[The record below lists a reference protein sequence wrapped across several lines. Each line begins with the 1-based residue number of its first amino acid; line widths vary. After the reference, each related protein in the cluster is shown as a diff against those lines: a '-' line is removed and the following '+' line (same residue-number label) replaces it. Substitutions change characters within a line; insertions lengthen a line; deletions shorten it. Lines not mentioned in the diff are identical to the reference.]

1 MMGNPVLIKPP
12 PGRFFVN
19 RWWRVRYLLR
29 HTVPDSDKVHPTGR
43 KVINVVL
50 LLVHDDWEA
59 SGRMWRTPPWPTF
72 AVGGEGL
79 WPEEP
84 VWITA
89 DVTGFLRRWQEER
102 DPRKV
107 ELWVSGG
114 NPGEEVCYFTSE
126 EPKGLQTLTEVEEPE
141 PWWVMRAVW

>member
-1 MMGNPVLIKPP
+1 
-12 PGRFFVN
+12 
-19 RWWRVRYLLR
+19 
-29 HTVPDSDKVHPTGR
+29 
-43 KVINVVL
+43 VVF
-50 LLVHDDWEA
+50 LLVHDDWET

-72 AVGGEGL
+72 AVGDDGL

-84 VWITA
+84 VWVTA
-89 DVTGFLRRWQEER
+89 DVSGFLRCWHEER

-107 ELWVSGG
+107 ELWVCGG

-126 EPKGLQTLTEVEEPE
+126 EPGGPRTLTEVEEPE